1 MTDHDE
7 LRLALGSYL
16 TGALGPAARAE
27 LDDHLRGCDP
37 CRAELVELAALPGL
51 LGRLGPAQLGV
62 DPFGSSPFGSG
73 QLGSIPVGVVPVRPS
88 DGLLSGLLAEARQI
102 EDRSRRRLRRLRVAT
117 AAVAVAAVAAVA
129 FAAAPSLARTATPGT
144 SYLLRAE
151 APSTSL
157 AGRVTLLAKP
167 WGTEVALSLQG
178 LPARESCKAVVTG
191 VHGQRT
197 TIGYWSAT
205 PDHIARVDVASD
217 LSPAQLAS
225 LTVQT
230 VSGAPLLGVSLTRP
244 GS

>member
-1 MTDHDE
+1 MTDHDD

-16 TGALGPAARAE
+16 TGALGPTARAKV
-27 LDDHLRGCDP
+27 DDHLQRCDP

-51 LGRLGPAQLGV
+51 LGRLGPGQLGV
-62 DPFGSSPFGSG
+62 EPFGSSLFGPG
-73 QLGSIPVGVVPVRPS
+73 QFVSVPVGVVPVRPPE
-88 DGLLSGLLAEARQI
+88 GLLSGLLAQARRI
-102 EDRSRRRLRRLRVAT
+102 EDRSRRRLRRLRAAT
-117 AAVAVAAVAAVA
+117 AAVTVAAVAAVA
-129 FAAAPSLARTATPGT
+129 FAAAPTLARTSAPGI
-144 SYLLRAE
+144 SYVLRAE

-157 AGRVTLLAKP
+157 AGRVTLLRKP

-191 VHGQRT
+191 VHGQRA

-205 PDHIARVDVASD
+205 PDHVVRVDVASD

-230 VSGAPLLGVSLTRP
+230 VAGAPLLGVTLTQP